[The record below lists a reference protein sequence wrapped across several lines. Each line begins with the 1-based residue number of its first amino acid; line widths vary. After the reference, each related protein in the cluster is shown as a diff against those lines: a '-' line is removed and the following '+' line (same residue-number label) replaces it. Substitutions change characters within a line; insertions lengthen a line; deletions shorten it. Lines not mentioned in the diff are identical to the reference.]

1 MYSGEFRTFLLCQFS
16 LHHLTQHVSFPARQS
31 RGVLR
36 SKGFA
41 WLSPANWGLQEGCDN
56 WRHETAMCWSH
67 AGKHF
72 GIQTAGKWWAGL
84 DKDQIRPYFAN
95 NMKEYER
102 IMEEDW
108 ISDEWGDRRQELVF
122 IGINLDEDA
131 IREELDR
138 CLCTEEELS
147 AYRQNVKRF
156 VVPEDAA
163 VAMLRREL

>member
-41 WLSPANWGLQEGCDN
+41 WLSPANWGSREGCDN
-56 WRHETAMCWSH
+56 WRHETAMYWSH

-138 CLCTEEELS
+138 CLCTEEELA

-156 VVPEDAA
+156 IVPEDAA

>member
-1 MYSGEFRTFLLCQFS
+1 
-16 LHHLTQHVSFPARQS
+16 
-31 RGVLR
+31 
-36 SKGFA
+36 
-41 WLSPANWGLQEGCDN
+41 
-56 WRHETAMCWSH
+56 MCWSH

-138 CLCTEEELS
+138 CLCTEEELA

-156 VVPEDAA
+156 IVPEDAA